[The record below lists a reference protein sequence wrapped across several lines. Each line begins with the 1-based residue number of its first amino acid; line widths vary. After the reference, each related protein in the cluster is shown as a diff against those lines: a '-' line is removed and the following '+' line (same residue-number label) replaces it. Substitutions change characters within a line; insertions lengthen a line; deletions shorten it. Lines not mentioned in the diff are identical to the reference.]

1 MLKSLASAVSG
12 LKNFTAQLDVLGNN
26 LANIRT
32 IGYKSSRMTFAE
44 ARSQSLSGASRGFG
58 GGFGN
63 QKQIGLGVIIATTDI
78 NFGQGSLEFT
88 GVPTDMAVQGNS
100 FFILSD
106 GATNSYSRAGNFFFN
121 NSGFLVN
128 PNGLAVQ
135 GFQADDAGKID
146 IFAPLSEIFLDT
158 NLSAPA
164 SETENVFLSGNLDST
179 LAPKESILSSV
190 IAYTLAADGSPAV
203 GATDLNDLTQ
213 ISVALVA
220 GDTISIDGKLP
231 DGTVVAGTFTYV
243 ADGTTLDDL
252 IAVIDAT
259 YAGDATA
266 SINAEGDIV
275 LTDAVKGTSQTSIL
289 LSSAAGISL
298 AAFEATQVGFTGQ
311 ASTSTTV
318 YDSLGEAHNL
328 ILTFT
333 LTPDEGKWTWE
344 ANFLGE
350 ESIIDGA
357 TGTINF
363 NSVGVVVAF
372 DVDGAATSITVDPGN
387 SASQFSIVL
396 DAQGGSGF
404 SGVTQFASDSTLIVR
419 QQDGRPT
426 GSLLRFAI
434 DNEGIVTG
442 VFSNEK
448 NLTIAQIALAEFPNP
463 LGLLRAGDGNFR
475 LASGAGTPIIGK
487 AGEQFSATIISGS
500 LENSNVDLVGQ
511 FTDMIVTQRGFQ
523 ANARVVTTADQILE
537 ETMRL
542 KR

>member
-1 MLKSLASAVSG
+1 MLKSLSSAVSG

-26 LANIRT
+26 LANVRT

-44 ARSQSLSGASRGFG
+44 ARAQSLSGASRGFG

-63 QKQIGLGVIIATTDI
+63 QKQIGLGVNIATTDI

-88 GVPTDMAVQGNS
+88 GVPTDMAIQGNS

-106 GATNSYSRAGNFFFN
+106 GDVNSFSRAGNFFFN
-121 NSGFLVN
+121 DSGFLVN
-128 PNGLAVQ
+128 PSGLAVQ
-135 GFQADDAGKID
+135 GFQADDKGEID

-164 SETENVFLSGNLDST
+164 SETENVFMSGNLDSNLSP
-179 LAPKESILSSV
+179 LASTLSSV
-190 IAYTLAADGSPAV
+190 IPYTLAADGSAALA
-203 GATDLNDLTQ
+203 ATELNDLTQ
-213 ISVALVA
+213 TATALIA

-231 DGTVVAGTFTYV
+231 DGTVVSGTFIFST
-243 ADGTTLDDL
+243 DGTTLAAL
-252 IAVIDAT
+252 VAVIDT
-259 YAGDATA
+259 IYAGEATA
-266 SINAEGDIV
+266 SISSTGALV
-275 LTDAVKGTSQTSIL
+275 LTDVVKGDSETAIV
-289 LSSAAGISL
+289 LSSDADISL
-298 AAFEATQVGFTGQ
+298 SAFETTQAGFTGQ

-318 YDSLGEAHNL
+318 FDSLGEAHNL

-333 LTPDEGKWTWE
+333 LTPTDGKWTWE
-344 ANFLGE
+344 ATFLGDE
-350 ESIIDGA
+350 EITAGG

-363 NSVGVVVAF
+363 NEVGTVVAF
-372 DVDGAATSITVDPGN
+372 NVDGAATSIEVDPGN
-387 SASQFSIVL
+387 AAASFSIIL

-419 QQDGRPT
+419 EQDGRPT

-463 LGLLRAGDGNFR
+463 LGLLRAGDGNFK

-500 LENSNVDLVGQ
+500 LENSNVDLVAQ